1 MTQKERQARSRREI
15 LQAAQEEFGSSG
27 YDGVNMEGICTRH
40 GISKGMMYHY
50 YSNKDELFLLCV
62 QDTFQELK
70 DYVEREPEAL
80 SGQSGLAALRNYF
93 LCREHFFQ
101 QHPGQKRIFETAMLH
116 PPAHL
121 EEQIQALRAPIRAL
135 NQRFLERVI
144 AGMDLRPGLGQKQAA
159 RYLESAESVFWSVV
173 RQYQVEQEEDGLHT
187 VLGAVQEVLD
197 MVLFGVVRQQEQECP
212 R

>member
-70 DYVEREPEAL
+70 AYVERESEAL
-80 SGQSGLAALRNYF
+80 SGQSGLAALRN
-93 LCREHFFQ
+93 
-101 QHPGQKRIFETAMLH
+101 
-116 PPAHL
+116 
-121 EEQIQALRAPIRAL
+121 
-135 NQRFLERVI
+135 
-144 AGMDLRPGLGQKQAA
+144 
-159 RYLESAESVFWSVV
+159 
-173 RQYQVEQEEDGLHT
+173 
-187 VLGAVQEVLD
+187 
-197 MVLFGVVRQQEQECP
+197 
-212 R
+212 

>member
-1 MTQKERQARSRREI
+1 
-15 LQAAQEEFGSSG
+15 
-27 YDGVNMEGICTRH
+27 MEGICTRH

-70 DYVEREPEAL
+70 DYVERESEAL

-101 QHPGQKRIFETAMLH
+101 QRPGQKRIFETAMLH

-121 EEQIQALRAPIRAL
+121 EEQIQVLRGPIRAL

-159 RYLESAESVFWSVV
+159 RYLESAEAVFWSVV
-173 RQYQVEQEEDGLHT
+173 RQYQVGQEEDGLHT

>member
-1 MTQKERQARSRREI
+1 
-15 LQAAQEEFGSSG
+15 
-27 YDGVNMEGICTRH
+27 
-40 GISKGMMYHY
+40 
-50 YSNKDELFLLCV
+50 
-62 QDTFQELK
+62 
-70 DYVEREPEAL
+70 
-80 SGQSGLAALRNYF
+80 
-93 LCREHFFQ
+93 
-101 QHPGQKRIFETAMLH
+101 MLH

-121 EEQIQALRAPIRAL
+121 EEQIQVLRSPIREL

-159 RYLESAESVFWSVV
+159 RYLESAEAVFWSVV
-173 RQYQVEQEEDGLHT
+173 RQYQVGQEEDGLHT